1 MTASKTGSRVL
12 IVEDEP
18 QLRQAFMFLLK
29 AAGYD
34 ASSAGNGKEAL
45 QQLKMFKPEII
56 LLDLMMPVMN
66 GIEFLEAIDQ
76 QPDSRKYKI
85 VILSNLSDR
94 ISKSDTVRYGVEKIL
109 VKANLA
115 PDELLKEIATIEQ

>member
-1 MTASKTGSRVL
+1 MPATKFDSKIL

-18 QLRQAFMFLLK
+18 QLRQAFLFLLM
-29 AAGYD
+29 AAGYQ

-45 QQLKMFKPEII
+45 LQLKAFQPTII

-66 GIEFLEAIDQ
+66 GIEFLEALKQ
-76 QPDSRKYKI
+76 LPEPKSYKI

-94 ISKSDTVRYGVEKIL
+94 ISKTDAARYGVEKIL

-115 PDELLKEIATIEQ
+115 PDELLKEIATI